1 VPEEVRELLGPS
13 WIIEGEDP
21 ELYEELLA
29 GVGAAV
35 QPKDLVDWLLLKDIV
50 ALTWEI
56 QRTRRYRDSLM
67 RLNRKSAMASLLS
80 SVLPKE
86 RDQCWMNLV
95 IWN

>member
-1 VPEEVRELLGPS
+1 MKHDSAGPSMDSRTSSPTKLRPGSAREPTQKPIVPEEVRALLGPS

-35 QPKDLVDWLLLKDIV
+35 QPKDFIDWLLLKDIV

-56 QRTRRYRDSLM
+56 
-67 RLNRKSAMASLLS
+67 
-80 SVLPKE
+80 
-86 RDQCWMNLV
+86 
-95 IWN
+95 